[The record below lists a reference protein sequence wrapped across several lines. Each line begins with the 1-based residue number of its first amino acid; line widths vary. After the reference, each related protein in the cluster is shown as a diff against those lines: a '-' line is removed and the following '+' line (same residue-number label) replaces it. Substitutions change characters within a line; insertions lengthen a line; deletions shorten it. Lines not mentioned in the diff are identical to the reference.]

1 MEGRCRPATGRC
13 SICMRFGALPTNA
26 RNYLVWLVQ
35 TQTPLIL
42 LAWCR
47 SSCAARCG
55 RMTRAFLPRA
65 CLAAILGLT
74 FFSYLFYATFDHWF
88 YLRFLL
94 PAYPALF
101 VLLAAAIRWL
111 AVKLPV

>member
-1 MEGRCRPATGRC
+1 M
-13 SICMRFGALPTNA
+13 
-26 RNYLVWLVQ
+26 Q

-42 LAWCR
+42 LALVPLFVR
-47 SSCAARCG
+47 ARACATT
-55 RMTRAFLPRA
+55 TRASRRA
-65 CLAAILGLT
+65 RASAAIVGLT
-74 FFSYLFYATFDHWF
+74 FLSYLFYATFDHWF

-111 AVKLPV
+111 ALKLPVEARVPAAALVCAA